1 MYPPRETVLIDIDD
15 GVATLTLNR
24 PEALNSFTLQM
35 DQEFHESMWALD
47 ADDEVRAIVV
57 TGAGRA
63 FCGGMDLAAGAEAVF
78 GAEAHQAHDEQ
89 FGITSDRI
97 AERSAFWRMRTPV
110 IGAINGAAVG
120 AGLTITMLF
129 DIRFVAESA
138 RLGFVFTR
146 RGMVPDGNATW
157 LLPRMVG
164 PGRALDL
171 LMSGRMF
178 SGADAVRYGLAE
190 ECRPAEQVLPAA
202 HAYAKDLAANASPA
216 TVAATKALTW
226 RFLEDADRE
235 RAFALET
242 KLIWWSGEQPDALE
256 GVMSFMEKRAP
267 AWKVS
272 KHVEFPE
279 TIWPVRNAM
288 QRPLL
293 HQLKAGQKGVL

>member
-1 MYPPRETVLIDIDD
+1 MASHPPRETVLIDIDE

-24 PEALNSFTLQM
+24 PDKLNSFTPVM

-47 ADDEVRAIVV
+47 ADDDVRVIVV

-63 FCGGMDLAAGAEAVF
+63 FCGGMDLSAGAEAVF
-78 GAEAHQAHDEQ
+78 GEEAHEAHDAQ
-89 FGITSDRI
+89 FGIDSDAI
-97 AERSAFWRMRTPV
+97 ATRSSFWRMRTPV

-129 DIRFVAESA
+129 DVRFVAEEA
-138 RLGFVFTR
+138 KLGFVFTR
-146 RGMVPDGNATW
+146 RGILPDANATW
-157 LLPRMVG
+157 LVSRLVG

-178 SGADAVRYGLAE
+178 SGADALRYGLAQ
-190 ECRPAEQVLPAA
+190 ECLPATDVLA
-202 HAYAKDLAANASPA
+202 AAQAYAKDLTNASPA

-226 RFLEDADRE
+226 RFLEQDDRE
-235 RAFALET
+235 TAFALET

-256 GVMSFMEKRAP
+256 GVMSFMAKRP
-267 AWKVS
+267 PDWKGS

-279 TIWPVRNAM
+279 QIWPDRA
-288 QRPLL
+288 
-293 HQLKAGQKGVL
+293 